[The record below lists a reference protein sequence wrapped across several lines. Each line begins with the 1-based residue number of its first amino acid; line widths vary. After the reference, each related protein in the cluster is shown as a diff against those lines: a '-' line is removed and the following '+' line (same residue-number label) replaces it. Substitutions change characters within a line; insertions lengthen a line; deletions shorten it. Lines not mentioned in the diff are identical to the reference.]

1 MIDTTIYANDEYAQT
16 LIKGVRD
23 IANKNSIDP
32 TAFDANYEDLIP
44 AILSGDNI
52 LIEGAPQTGKS
63 TAICKAAVTLGNPDP
78 VPVVIFSCDEGIQYT
93 SVFGGLV
100 PNPNKG
106 IDGDEREFVWQDGPL
121 TKMMR
126 IGGWFDAEELLQL
139 PPEKTSMFMK
149 VLDEAFI
156 VLKNGEIVF
165 KHPNFRF
172 IATGNPLCRGNKAQ
186 NQALMRRFPV
196 TIGIKPI
203 SKQGFLML
211 GKSKNPRLID
221 GFFNAGYDLS
231 VAVIKE
237 GERLGKPN
245 ISCGITQLNSLVN
258 IIENDPN
265 KLTMETFKR
274 KVRNTLV
281 NELEKAQIPQEMVD
295 VFADNAITAGIVT
308 QMFNTFTKSPKV
320 AGSPK
325 VASQTGAQ
333 QEEQPQPAQQ
343 SSGQALFDQLNR
355 IKI

>member
-32 TAFDANYEDLIP
+32 TAFDENYEDLIP
-44 AILSGDNI
+44 AILSGNNI

-63 TAICKAAVTLGNPDP
+63 TAICQAAVAMGDPDP
-78 VPVVIFSCDEGIQYT
+78 VPVAIFSCDEGVRYP
-93 SVFGGLV
+93 SVFGELV

-149 VLDEAFI
+149 VLDGAFI
-156 VLKNGEIVF
+156 ILKNGEIVF

-172 IATGNPLCRGNKAQ
+172 IATGNPLCRGNKPQ

-196 TIGIKPI
+196 KIGIKSI
-203 SKQGFLML
+203 SKRGFLML
-211 GKSKNPRLID
+211 GKSQNPQLAD
-221 GFFNAGYDLS
+221 EFFNACYDLS
-231 VAVIKE
+231 VAVVAE
-237 GERLGKPN
+237 GERLGKPD
-245 ISCGITQLNSLVN
+245 ISCGITQLNALVGL
-258 IIENDPN
+258 IANDPKKN
-265 KLTMETFKR
+265 TLDRFKR
-274 KVRNTLV
+274 KVRNTFI
-281 NELEKAQIPQEMVD
+281 NELEGAQVRPNMVD
-295 VFADNAITAGIVT
+295 AFANDLITLGHIKKMYDSFENSLKTA
-308 QMFNTFTKSPKV
+308 V
-320 AGSPK
+320 AG
-325 VASQTGAQ
+325 A
-333 QEEQPQPAQQ
+333 QPQQTPPPAQNAEE
-343 SSGQALFDQLNR
+343 SGKSLLDQLRR